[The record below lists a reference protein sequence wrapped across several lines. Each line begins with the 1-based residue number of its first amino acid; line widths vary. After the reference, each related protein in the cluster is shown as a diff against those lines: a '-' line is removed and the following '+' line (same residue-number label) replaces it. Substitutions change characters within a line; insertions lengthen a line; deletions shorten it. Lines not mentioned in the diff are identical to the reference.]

1 MKIFKLATYALAAM
15 FVLAACSDDD
25 NGPGGGGGNG
35 DGELGLVE
43 ARFYVVNQGN
53 IYSGIAG
60 GIDRVIVSTEASG
73 LPTSYYRDYFSEK
86 NGQSLGD
93 TPQGGIAYGSKI
105 YVPVFGSNLVWVLN
119 RYTLS
124 IIAGIQ
130 TTAPEALCA
139 DKGYVFV
146 SNNDGHVSRLDTA
159 ALIIDKRIAVGP
171 NPFGMTTLGGKL
183 YVAISDGYNYDNNY
197 RNGKRLAVVD
207 LKSFT
212 HTGDIPVGLNPG
224 QVEKDAHGNIFVLCR
239 GNYADVQPEVQKVN
253 PLTQE
258 VTPAFAT
265 ASFMA
270 VGHSVLYALTV
281 QSDYVNNTATVTSS
295 AIDTRTGNV
304 VKAPLFDQEENPA
317 SPVSIQVDAESGD
330 LYVCADRGP
339 MDYDKSG
346 LLYRYD
352 ANGKLLHQFETG
364 IHPCGVI
371 LY

>member
-1 MKIFKLATYALAAM
+1 ML
-15 FVLAACSDDD
+15 VLAACSDDD
-25 NGPGGGGGNG
+25 NGPGGGGGSG

-53 IYSGIAG
+53 IYSGIVG
-60 GIDRVIVSTEASG
+60 DMDRVMVSTEASG

-159 ALIIDKRIAVGP
+159 ALTIDKRIAVGP

-197 RNGKRLAVVD
+197 ANGKRLAVVD
-207 LKSFT
+207 IKDFALAGT
-212 HTGDIPVGLNPG
+212 IEVGLNPG
-224 QVEKDAHGNIFVLCR
+224 QVEKDAHGNLFVLCR
-239 GNYADVQPEVQKVN
+239 GNYMDVQPEVQKID
-253 PLTQE
+253 PLTGSVQKG
-258 VTPAFAT
+258 FAV

-270 VGHSVLYALTV
+270 VSHSVLYALNV
-281 QSDYVNNTATVTSS
+281 QSDYVNNTATVTSA
-295 AIDTRTGNV
+295 AIDTRSGNV
-304 VKAPLFDQEENPA
+304 VKAPLFNEDEEPA
-317 SPVSIQVDAESGD
+317 SPVSIQVDTENGI

-346 LLYRYD
+346 LLFRYD

>member
-1 MKIFKLATYALAAM
+1 MKLFRLATYALAAM

-60 GIDRVIVSTEASG
+60 GMDRVIVSTEASG

-130 TTAPEALCA
+130 TTAPECLCA

-146 SNNDGHVSRLDTA
+146 SNNTGHVSRIDT
-159 ALIIDKRIAVGP
+159 LTMSIDRTLAVGP
-171 NPFGMTTLGGKL
+171 NPVGLTTLGGKL
-183 YVAISDGYNYDNNY
+183 YIAISDGYNYDNNY
-197 RNGKRLAVVD
+197 ANGKRLAVVD
-207 LKSFT
+207 IKDFALAGT
-212 HTGDIPVGLNPG
+212 IEVGLNPG
-224 QVEKDAHGNIFVLCR
+224 QVEKDAHGNLFVLCR
-239 GNYADVQPEVQKVN
+239 GNYMDVQPEVQKID
-253 PLTQE
+253 PLTGSVQKG
-258 VTPAFAT
+258 FAV

-270 VGHSVLYALTV
+270 VGHSVLYTLNV
-281 QSDYVNNTATVTSS
+281 QSDYVNNTATVTSA
-295 AIDTRTGNV
+295 AIDTRSGNV
-304 VKAPLFDQEENPA
+304 VKAPLFNEDEEPA
-317 SPVSIQVDAESGD
+317 SPVSIQVDTENGV

-346 LLYRYD
+346 LLFRYD

>member
-1 MKIFKLATYALAAM
+1 MKLFKLASYALAAM

-35 DGELGLVE
+35 DGEFGLVE

-60 GIDRVIVSTEASG
+60 EMDRVMVSTEASG

-146 SNNDGHVSRLDTA
+146 SNNTGHVSRIDT
-159 ALIIDKRIAVGP
+159 LTMSIDRTLAVGP
-171 NPFGMTTLGGKL
+171 NPVGLTTLDGKL

-197 RNGKRLAVVD
+197 ANGKRLAVVD
-207 LKSFT
+207 IKDFALAGT
-212 HTGDIPVGLNPG
+212 IEVGLNPG
-224 QVEKDAHGNIFVLCR
+224 QVEKDAHGNLFVLCR
-239 GNYADVQPEVQKVN
+239 GNYMDVQPEVQKID
-253 PLTQE
+253 PLTGSVQKG
-258 VTPAFAT
+258 FAV

-270 VGHSVLYALTV
+270 VGHSVLYTLNV
-281 QSDYVNNTATVTSS
+281 QSDYVNNTATVTSA
-295 AIDTRTGNV
+295 AIDTRSGNV
-304 VKAPLFDQEENPA
+304 VKAPLFNEDEEPA

-330 LYVCADRGP
+330 LYVCSDRGP